1 MDDDAHRSAV
11 SRGEAEAWTVL
22 ARLISGPLM
31 YGVLGWLVDRWL
43 GTAPWFA
50 LAGIL
55 GGMALSLYVTWLRFK
70 ALDRQP
76 PSASSDVGHAE

>member
-43 GTAPWFA
+43 
-50 LAGIL
+50 
-55 GGMALSLYVTWLRFK
+55 ALSLYVTWLRFK